1 MFVLLDNII
10 PIYFFISLFIG
21 LFIAYLTTPKPTIII
36 RHPTPENAGKHI
48 YIDNS
53 NVCYKY
59 KAKEVKCP
67 KDIQDISPTPIQH
80 VDTDKINN
88 RGVISNI
95 KQTLF

>member
-1 MFVLLDNII
+1 MFVLLENII

-21 LFIAYLTTPKPTIII
+21 LFIAYLSTPKPVVII
-36 RHPTPENAGKHI
+36 RYPTPDNAGKVT

-67 KDIQDISPTPIQH
+67 RNKKKITETPIQH
-80 VDTDKINN
+80 VDADKINN
-88 RGVISNI
+88 RGVIGNI
-95 KQTLF
+95 KKSIF